1 MGYEHTEHQGDVLT
15 QKDVDLEEPK
25 LYKVL
30 LHNDNYTTM
39 EFVVLVL
46 EKIFYKSETEATQIM
61 LNVHQQGVG
70 VCGIYPFDVAETKVA
85 QVHALAKKHQF
96 PLKSSMEE
104 A

>member
-15 QKDVDLEEPK
+15 KKDVDLEEPK

-39 EFVVLVL
+39 EFVVMVL

-70 VCGIYPFDVAETKVA
+70 VCGTYPFDVAETKVA